1 MAARYRW
8 AGVMLVVSRPASTPL
23 PCGRSG
29 VRSPLRN
36 GSITS
41 PSAPGGVFRRCP
53 SPKRVLKSKA
63 SATCSVTTVQFMVQ
77 ISGSQPPV
85 DEQNAAQA
93 PSGST
98 TGVSE

>member
-1 MAARYRW
+1 M
-8 AGVMLVVSRPASTPL
+8 
-23 PCGRSG
+23 
-29 VRSPLRN
+29 RSPLRK

-41 PSAPGGVFRRCP
+41 PSAPGGVACRCASP
-53 SPKRVLKSKA
+53 SRVLKPKA
-63 SATCSVTTVQFMVQ
+63 LATCSVATVQFIVQ

-85 DEQNAAQA
+85 EEQNAAQA